1 MPQTLTLVLVI
12 CTSALH
18 LYLLTVKDHISF
30 RRALSIAPGSGVAF
44 SVAICV
50 IWPVAALLTYHVRVR
65 PSA

>member
-1 MPQTLTLVLVI
+1 MAVTITVNGS
-12 CTSALH
+12 TTALGDETTP
-18 LYLLTVKDHISF
+18 L
-30 RRALSIAPGSGVAF
+30 RALSIAPGSGVAF